1 MGALLA
7 AAPAPVAAEEEVVE
21 AVGAVEVVV
30 EGAAVE
36 SFQEV

>member
-7 AAPAPVAAEEEVVE
+7 VAPAPVAAEEVVE

-30 EGAAVE
+30 EGAAVKF
-36 SFQEV
+36 FQEV

>member
-7 AAPAPVAAEEEVVE
+7 AAPAPVVAEEEVVE
-21 AVGAVEVVV
+21 AVVAGAEDVED
-30 EGAAVE
+30 AAVE